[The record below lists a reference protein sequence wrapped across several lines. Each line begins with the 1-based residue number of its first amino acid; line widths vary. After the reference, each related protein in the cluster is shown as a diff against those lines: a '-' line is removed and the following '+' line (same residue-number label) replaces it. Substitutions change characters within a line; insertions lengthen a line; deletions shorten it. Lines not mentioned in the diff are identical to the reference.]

1 LNNIFA
7 AAIVSACLFGV
18 VLLGMG
24 LRRLLPA
31 DHLSD
36 DAKDTVKLAIQVSSE
51 PMFNVLSH
59 LAK

>member
-1 LNNIFA
+1 
-7 AAIVSACLFGV
+7 
-18 VLLGMG
+18 MG